1 MQKTLRQLMDDIA
14 QIEAGYTKPH
24 RLNSFNFYQG
34 TYNEDSSLDEV
45 ATQGGKKWPTAGA
58 EIRAFQQAN
67 PPLKVDGLIGQ
78 ATLAKLQQLGY
89 VAPKG
94 FTPVASKSAVPGA
107 APTAPPAGSAD
118 PATSPSANGAQPVYS
133 IDAKT
138 MANYSPEA
146 IQARNNGN
154 FFRVA
159 RDWKDGTPPPNP
171 DGDYA
176 STSGKVQRPEI
187 MKIEADQQWA
197 ATDGNKI
204 FVNYDGTPIVSQNK
218 STWPTDPKHPYY
230 HFVFTGTSGEHGGK
244 IRQGQRYDP
253 LRWKLSSLLK
263 KDIHGK
269 TQLDYRTPNKVCPVV
284 GGNVPG
290 YTQGNVQ
297 NVWGKLKFSEYGH
310 ELQAGW
316 VGSQGGALM
325 LSWIPMT
332 FTRPDEI
339 DQALLAAVEEIGDEA
354 RGIWEKYHDI
364 GKVSKLAKISF
375 PSPFGN
381 AMGNQ
386 FVATKGKI
394 SWHFACGN
402 VFVRS
407 QSASGPH
414 VDQITIYYFGPSNE
428 WASTGSSGMAALC
441 AGLKLVNGVEPLAK
455 ITPPVNEELAQ
466 LIKLAKLT

>member
-14 QIEAGYTKPH
+14 QIEAGYTNPR
-24 RLNSFNFYQG
+24 RLNSFNLYQG
-34 TYNEDSSLDEV
+34 TYNEDSSLDE
-45 ATQGGKKWPTAGA
+45 AAGAPMPGARKWPATDA

-78 ATLAKLQQLGY
+78 ETLAKLKQLGM
-89 VAPKG
+89 APPKG
-94 FTPVASKSAVPGA
+94 FVPAGNKGAKVPGA
-107 APTAPPAGSAD
+107 APDAQPAGSAD
-118 PATSPSANGAQPVYS
+118 PATLPSANGAQPVYS

-138 MANYSPEA
+138 MDHYSPEK

-154 FFRVA
+154 FYRVA

-204 FVNYDGTPIVSQNK
+204 FVNYDGKPIISDDKN
-218 STWPTDPKHPYY
+218 TWPTDPKHPFY
-230 HFVFTGTSGEHGGK
+230 HFVFASGTNAGK
-244 IRQGQRYDP
+244 RYDP
-253 LRWKLSSLLK
+253 LRWSLSNLVK
-263 KDIHGK
+263 KDVHGK
-269 TQLDYRTPNKVCPVV
+269 TALDYRTPSKVCPVV

-310 ELQAGW
+310 ALQAGW
-316 VGSQGGALM
+316 VGPNGGALM
-325 LSWIPMT
+325 LSWSPMT
-332 FTRPDEI
+332 FIRPDEI
-339 DQALLAAVEEIGDEA
+339 DQALLAAVEEIGDGA

-364 GKVSKLAKISF
+364 GKVSKLAKISL

-381 AMGNQ
+381 VMGNQ

-407 QSASGPH
+407 QDASGPH
-414 VDQITIYYFGPSNE
+414 VDQITIYYFGPTNE
-428 WASTGSSGMAALC
+428 WAGAGSAGMSALC
-441 AGLKLVNGVEPLAK
+441 AGLKLTGGVEPLAK
-455 ITPPVNEELAQ
+455 VTPPVNEELAQ
-466 LIKLAKLT
+466 IIKLARLT

>member
-14 QIEAGYTKPH
+14 QIEAGYTKPR

-34 TYNEDSSLDEV
+34 TYNEDSILDEAV
-45 ATQGGKKWPTAGA
+45 SAPKWPTTKA
-58 EIRAFQQAN
+58 EIEAFQRAN
-67 PPLKVDGLIGQ
+67 PPLKVDGKIGQ
-78 ATLAKLQQLGY
+78 QTLARLEQLGY
-89 VAPKG
+89 TAPKG
-94 FTPVASKSAVPGA
+94 FVPVGNKGAKTSGATQDEPEAGPA
-107 APTAPPAGSAD
+107 APAAQDTK
-118 PATSPSANGAQPVYS
+118 GAQPVYS

-138 MANYSPEA
+138 MDHYSPEK

-154 FFRVA
+154 FYRVA
-159 RDWKDGTPPPNP
+159 RDWKDGTPPPNA

-187 MKIEADQQWA
+187 MKIEPDQQWA

-204 FVNYDGTPIVSQNK
+204 FVNYDGQPIVTRDK

-230 HFVFTGTSGEHGGK
+230 HFVFTGSSGEHGGK
-244 IRQGQRYDP
+244 LNQGQRYDP
-253 LRWKLSSLLK
+253 LRWSLSNLVK
-263 KDIHGK
+263 KDVHGK
-269 TQLDYRTPNKVCPVV
+269 TALDYRTPSKVCPVV

-290 YTQGNVQ
+290 YSQGNVQ
-297 NVWGKLKFSEYGH
+297 KVWSKLKFSEYGH
-310 ELQAGW
+310 DLQAGW
-316 VGSQGGALM
+316 VGPQGGALM
-325 LSWIPMT
+325 LSWSPMT

-354 RGIWEKYHDI
+354 RGLWEKYHDI

-375 PSPFGN
+375 SSPFGDV
-381 AMGNQ
+381 MGNQ

-407 QSASGPH
+407 QTASGPH
-414 VDQITIYYFGPSNE
+414 VDQVTIYYFGPSNE
-428 WASTGSSGMAALC
+428 WDSTGSSGMSALC

-466 LIKLAKLT
+466 IIKLARLT